1 MTPTV
6 YMIMFPSLAIAIVFS
21 VWATTRYLTTSR
33 KARAELTTDRQYR
46 GLADEYR
53 RLSDMAI
60 TSQEHIDLR
69 LTELG
74 VRMENLQAQV
84 ENMQRILKEVE

>member
-1 MTPTV
+1 MTPSV
-6 YMIMFPSLAIAIVFS
+6 YMIMFPSLAIAIAFS
-21 VWATTRYLTTSR
+21 AWVMARYLAASK

-74 VRMENLQAQV
+74 VRIEDLQAQM
-84 ENMQRILKEVE
+84 EHMQRILKEVE